1 MKPRSPNHSS
11 DIHDDAPASP
21 SRREVLRLAG
31 AGIAAP
37 TLLAGCWGNSSSG
50 EVTYADTIAKSKAD
64 IQQALI
70 DSNTSA
76 ISVALIDGETIV
88 WSEAFGYVDKA
99 AKTVPDTKTMFAIG
113 SVSKVIAAIATM
125 ILVDR
130 RLIDLDAP
138 LTRYV
143 TDFRMASEGYASIT
157 VRMLLSHASG
167 FPGTESRS
175 IFTTTPVTTY
185 ATETQQTLAT
195 ARLKHEPGEMAV
207 YCNDGFTMIEPL
219 IAAVAGKSYT
229 RFVTDE
235 ILTPLSM
242 TRSRFAT
249 ELFTAGSFAPAYNG
263 DTKLAQECV
272 NAYASG
278 GLYSTPSDM
287 ARLAMMLMNGG
298 QLGGKRILSEMA
310 VAEMG
315 RDQTTALLFNPVPT
329 YRFGLGWDTIAQ
341 PGLAAVNIATWSKNG
356 GTTYYGSEFFVAPT
370 QRLAVMLTGTT
381 QRYGSQRLAE
391 LILLRALAERKTI
404 SKVPTPLANT
414 PLATRSVNDDELKAI
429 AGVYDCYDQLVR
441 VVAES
446 SRTLTL
452 YNYVDDQWKSIA
464 VGLKPRS
471 DGTWSNDA
479 NALTSYRLLAA
490 SGRSYLVKRT
500 APGYGHYLAELPYTQ
515 RVEPGGSL
523 STAWR
528 NRLDAPWLVVNDN
541 AHATVINCATN
552 LVEVK
557 ELPGYLMTASGQ
569 VVDPSA
575 SDAAALEFLKIP
587 QVNGRDLYDVVV
599 EKRQG
604 QDWIWIGSLLFR
616 PSGPVPTLSAG
627 TYSIIIDSDGFAQWR
642 KLPISGKVAVS
653 GGTVWVLYDDQFNE
667 LARGEGSGSGV
678 LPGQGKPCW
687 LLLFGKALNA
697 ITVTLS

>member
-1 MKPRSPNHSS
+1 MKRSSSDPS
-11 DIHDDAPASP
+11 DIHHDAPASP
-21 SRREVLRLAG
+21 SRREALRLAG
-31 AGIAAP
+31 AGLAAP
-37 TLLAGCWGNSSSG
+37 GLLAGCWGSSASG
-50 EVTYADTIAKSKAD
+50 EVTYADTIAKSKTD
-64 IQQALI
+64 ISQALT
-70 DSNTSA
+70 DTNTSA
-76 ISVALIDGETIV
+76 ISVALIDGERIV
-88 WSEAFGYVDKA
+88 WAEAFGVIDKT
-99 AKTVPDTKTMFAIG
+99 AKTAPDTKTMFAIG
-113 SVSKVIAAIATM
+113 SVSKMLAAIATM

-130 RLIDLDAP
+130 RLVDLDAP

-143 TDFRMASEGYASIT
+143 TDFRMASEGYAAIT

-167 FPGTESRS
+167 FPGTESRN
-175 IFTTTPVTTY
+175 IFTYTPVTTY
-185 ATETQQTLAT
+185 AAETQQTLAG
-195 ARLKHEPGEMAV
+195 ARLKHAPGEMAV

-219 IAAVAGKSYT
+219 IAAVSGKSYT

-242 TRSRFAT
+242 THSRFAT
-249 ELFTAGSFAPAYNG
+249 ELFAAGTFAPVYRG
-263 DTKLAQECV
+263 DTKLPQECV

-298 QLGGKRILSEMA
+298 QLGGKRILSELA

-315 RDQTTALLFNPVPT
+315 RDQTAALTFNPVPT

-341 PGLAAVNIATWSKNG
+341 PGLAAVDIATWSKNG

-381 QRYGSQRLAE
+381 LTYGSQRLAE

-404 SKVPTPLANT
+404 AKVPTPLANT
-414 PLATRSVNDDELKAI
+414 PLPTRNPTDAELKAI

-452 YNYVDDQWKSIA
+452 YTYADDRWTSLA
-464 VGLKPRS
+464 VGLKLRT

-479 NALTSYRLLAA
+479 EALIAYRLLDAG
-490 SGRSYLVKRT
+490 GRTYLVKRT
-500 APGYGHYLAELPYTQ
+500 APGYKHYLAELPYTQ
-515 RVEPGGSL
+515 RVEPGASL
-523 STAWR
+523 SAAWKK
-528 NRLDAPWLVVNDN
+528 RLDAPWLVVNEN
-541 AHATVINCATN
+541 ARATVINCATS
-552 LVEVK
+552 LVEAK
-557 ELPGYLMTASGQ
+557 ELPGYLVTASGQ

-575 SDAAALEFLKIP
+575 SDVAALEFLKIP
-587 QVNGRDLYDVVV
+587 QVGGRDLYDVVV
-599 EKRQG
+599 EQRQG

-616 PSGPVPTLSAG
+616 PSGSVPTLGVG
-627 TYSIIIDSDGFAQWR
+627 THSVMIDSDGFAQWR
-642 KLPISGKVAVS
+642 KLPISGKIAIS
-653 GGTVWVLYDDQFNE
+653 GGTVWVVYDDQF
-667 LARGEGSGSGV
+667 AQVATGEGGGSTA
-678 LPGQGKPCW
+678 LPGRGQECW

-697 ITVTLS
+697 INVTVS